1 MNCCTVS
8 ERRSDKI
15 DKDAEKGKKKRSR
28 FLARWFLLVP
38 VLFVL
43 FASFVLA
50 WGYEPAEIWY
60 REVRQKRVLEET
72 LAGIQEYNEQLRE
85 ELLSLETTA
94 GVEDYAR
101 RELGLVFEGDQ
112 VIIVTRG
119 GAPIQEPE
127 TTREATIRA
136 IPENAQP
143 FGAWTDFLDTLFG
156 IE

>member
-1 MNCCTVS
+1 VNCCAVS
-8 ERRSDKI
+8 EKREDKL
-15 DKDAEKGKKKRSR
+15 DKSKEKGKKKRSR
-28 FLARWFLLVP
+28 FLARWFLLIP
-38 VLFVL
+38 ALFVL
-43 FASFVLA
+43 FAALVLT
-50 WGYEPAEIWY
+50 WGYESAEIWY
-60 REVRQKRVLEET
+60 REVRQERVLREK
-72 LAGIQEYNEQLRE
+72 LASIREYNAELRE

-119 GAPIQEPE
+119 GVPIQEPE

>member
-1 MNCCTVS
+1 MS
-8 ERRSDKI
+8 ERLKELV
-15 DKDAEKGKKKRSR
+15 AEDRRRRSR

-38 VLFVL
+38 LVLTLFIAVL
-43 FASFVLA
+43 LA
-50 WGYEPAEIWY
+50 WTYEPAEIWY

-85 ELLSLETTA
+85 ELRSLETTA

-101 RELGLVFEGDQ
+101 RELGFVLEGDQ

-119 GAPIQEPE
+119 GVPIQEPA
-127 TTREATIRA
+127 TSREAAITS

-143 FGAWTDFLDTLFG
+143 FGAWTDFLDTFFS
-156 IE
+156 IDEQ

>member
-1 MNCCTVS
+1 MS
-8 ERRSDKI
+8 ERLKELV
-15 DKDAEKGKKKRSR
+15 AEDRKRRTR

-38 VLFVL
+38 AVLTLFIAVL
-43 FASFVLA
+43 LA
-50 WGYEPAEIWY
+50 WTYEPAEIWY
-60 REVRQKRVLEET
+60 REERQRRVLEET

-85 ELLSLETTA
+85 ELRSLETTA

-101 RELGLVFEGDQ
+101 RELGFVLEGDQ

-119 GAPIQEPE
+119 GVPIQEPE
-127 TTREATIRA
+127 TSREAAITS

-156 IE
+156 IDEQ

>member
-1 MNCCTVS
+1 MDYCTVD
-8 ERRSDKI
+8 ERREDKL
-15 DKDAEKGKKKRSR
+15 DKDKERDKKKRSR

-38 VLFVL
+38 AVFVL
-43 FASFVLA
+43 FAVVVLA

-60 REVRQKRVLEET
+60 REVRQERVLREK
-72 LAGIQEYNEQLRE
+72 LAGIQEYNEQIRE

-94 GVEDYAR
+94 GVEEYAR

-119 GAPIQEPE
+119 GVPIQEPE

-143 FGAWTDFLDTLFG
+143 FGVWTDFLDTLFG